1 MGELSEKVD
10 KQKRLQQLREERKKE
25 LYTGMVN
32 PVKSFDSVQQ
42 QAEQIIQSLDN
53 PNVKRNLKSR
63 KSLLAVSLVY
73 GGNNELPQR
82 FA

>member
-1 MGELSEKVD
+1 MI
-10 KQKRLQQLREERKKE
+10 
-25 LYTGMVN
+25 N
-32 PVKSFDSVQQ
+32 PVMSFDSVQQ
-42 QAEQIIQSLDN
+42 QAEQILQSMDQ
-53 PNVKRNLKSR
+53 PSIKEKAKKP

>member
-1 MGELSEKVD
+1 
-10 KQKRLQQLREERKKE
+10 
-25 LYTGMVN
+25 MVN

>member
-1 MGELSEKVD
+1 
-10 KQKRLQQLREERKKE
+10 
-25 LYTGMVN
+25 MVN

-53 PNVKRNLKSR
+53 PNVKEKAKKP
-63 KSLLAVSLVY
+63 KSLLAISLVY